1 MNPCLQRLACG
12 LTAAAA
18 SCVFAGSVQAGP
30 APTTAKPTNSN
41 CFFSSNWEG
50 WKSPTPD
57 VIYLRVNMHDIYK
70 LDLQFGSNRLN
81 WPDSHLVNLM
91 RGSNSV
97 CTPLDLDLSVSDSS
111 GFPEHLFIKALTKLT
126 PDQVAA
132 IPRKDLP

>member
-1 MNPCLQRLACG
+1 MNASLQRLALG
-12 LTAAAA
+12 LAVA
-18 SCVFAGSVQAGP
+18 SASWVLTGSVQAGP
-30 APTTAKPTNSN
+30 APAAKTTNN
-41 CFFSSNWEG
+41 CFFSSSWEG

-57 VIYLRVNMHDIYK
+57 VIYLRVSTHDIYK
-70 LDLQFGSNRLN
+70 LDLQFGSNRLQ